1 MFTSSRVTR
10 ALALAGTSAA
20 MAATSG
26 VAAAAPLQEP
36 AQIRSADRG
45 ADVDRALAAEQYY
58 SSYGEPRSV
67 SPSTPRST
75 SDREWS
81 IIGLV
86 GAGGALLALG
96 SGTAIRKIRVRRG
109 TAGAAC

>member
-36 AQIRSADRG
+36 AQIRSAGRG
-45 ADVDRALAAEQYY
+45 ADEDRALAAEQYY

-67 SPSTPRST
+67 ASSEPRST
-75 SDREWS
+75 SDTEWP
-81 IIGLV
+81 IIV

-96 SGTAIRKIRVRRG
+96 SGTAIRKIRLRRG
-109 TAGAAC
+109 TAGAAG